1 MIPWLIIE
9 FKENKMMSAKRL
21 LILSFLIA
29 IFMISCVDLKSVAD
43 SSISRDDSNL
53 DSNETSESDRRS
65 STKGNDIKVAL
76 AGYSEGDLAPKFS
89 LRTAEQS
96 IITSDQLL
104 NQYDGLFILFYSDW

>member
-1 MIPWLIIE
+1 MISWLIIE
-9 FKENKMMSAKRL
+9 FKENTMMPAKKL

-53 DSNETSESDRRS
+53 DSNETSESDRPS
-65 STKGNDIKVAL
+65 STKGNDIKVPL
-76 AGYSEGDLAPKFS
+76 AGYSEGDIAPKFS
-89 LRTAEQS
+89 LRTTEQS
-96 IITSDQLL
+96 VITSDQLL

>member
-43 SSISRDDSNL
+43 SSISRD